1 MSWNFGHL
9 NDSGMPSEKL
19 TRILKARS
27 PFSSEQIE
35 ALTDAEG
42 WDWVYAHA
50 SPGKEKLPE
59 ICFTG
64 FSLMKKAEL
73 AERARNV
80 LFRVVVT
87 ITKTLSF
94 LCVGENAG
102 PVKVEKAKEHKVT
115 ILTRVQFNNLLETCE
130 LPMQ

>member
-1 MSWNFGHL
+1 
-9 NDSGMPSEKL
+9 MPSEKL
-19 TRILKARS
+19 TRILKAKS

-35 ALTDAEG
+35 AMTDAEG

-50 SPGKEKLPE
+50 SPRKEKLPE

-64 FSLMKKAEL
+64 FSLTEKSEL
-73 AERARNV
+73 AERASNAR
-80 LFRVVVT
+80 FRVVVT

-102 PVKVEKAKEHKVT
+102 LVKVEKAKEHKVS
-115 ILTRVQFNNLLETCE
+115 ILTRLQFENLLETGE
-130 LPMQ
+130 LPT